1 MFVYVLHTEM
11 NTKPGSVEGLL
22 HEVTTV
28 AVSCFVLLKEKT
40 SMDPAR
46 QKRKE
51 EIRNSL
57 TFIQSSLAYPE
68 PEGYQDFLAQ
78 LVCNLLDE
86 GNASFRDGDWEQ
98 AVREFSE
105 GLNVSHY
112 AAAEE
117 IQIPEALLESLHV
130 YRAAAYHS
138 MGEYERGV
146 TDCDIALKV
155 CKESRGALY
164 RKALC
169 LKELRKY
176 KEAYNCTTDCL
187 LVTRMDKQVN
197 ELAQELAVHL
207 GLKNRKPYVGMKEG
221 GLITR
226 ANVTNGMTTEAIKVS
241 GIHFGNGVN
250 PLSGLA
256 PVSFPSM
263 PQSSIRSPAP
273 SCRQPAV
280 STVPDIVDTLEDFE
294 LMGDD
299 LDSLLD
305 GFPNETEPT
314 ETPTQETFSIPHR
327 TSTCDRT
334 VPSVLPAPT
343 PQLPPAFFSS
353 AVSQLNSL
361 DSFSGGGCSSTTGTL
376 NALDDLWA
384 SGIGGGAGATN
395 LALTSESLDGLDS
408 LDDFLDMNPS
418 AAGSK
423 ANTEVDAGEKSLD
436 DLLDELDP
444 LETVSDP
451 GSQSCEVPKTGVKAL
466 VVLDS
471 LDALDSFPSM
481 EGVVDA
487 LPAISMGA
495 TGLDTLSDFSSIGIT
510 DFQTAA
516 APVMRSPKKNYKETN
531 IPALVAASNP
541 LSSTHEFLQAC
552 SACFPRK
559 GQGVYTFVHKPDLVH
574 SCQRDILLCRLE
586 SGYPSEWT
594 RVRRIPNWSSFS
606 GPFVLCR
613 ELLKSGDL
621 GLCKFGENCTF
632 AYNQLEIDV
641 WTEERKG
648 RLDRNLLFD
657 TSGLKLDP
665 VNSIIRLL
673 REDKGMFM
681 FLCQECFDG
690 KPRII
695 RQRCRDDHTVC
706 SNLDARH
713 TFDANKCLVFVVQ
726 TLSVKYKKV
735 RPLSVLCHL
744 DLCRQAIRYGCLRE
758 DSCYFAHSVI
768 ELKTWRVQRDTGISP
783 DEIVKVS
790 TKYNDNQEQNSS
802 KHKGNRL
809 SSGGNGSKPRGEG
822 GEGGG
827 GKSLNMKMKFSCAQ
841 CLRDGLIREPDK
853 ALKHC
858 TAKARHTW
866 TKERWVLLVKS
877 LERKKWVQV
886 RPLPHAKNFP
896 VHYDICTQILKR
908 GKCNFSGNC
917 TFAHSQEEREMWMYM
932 KNNDL
937 REMQQIYDMWLS
949 LTAHNR
955 QADGAML
962 TQPVPEERCIVM
974 PTDYAE
980 PMNGFHCRLC
990 GKHSNGERQ
999 WQQHISTE
1007 KHKDRVFSCE
1017 GEDEALTWSYRFPGP
1032 CFEFCPKS
1040 DGGCPDGVS
1049 CDYAHSVE
1057 ELQEWTERRDFL
1069 RQKLAKAR
1077 EDMLIMPDEHDFGK
1091 FNFLL
1096 QD

>member
-1 MFVYVLHTEM
+1 
-11 NTKPGSVEGLL
+11 
-22 HEVTTV
+22 
-28 AVSCFVLLKEKT
+28 
-40 SMDPAR
+40 MDPAR

-57 TFIQSSLAYPE
+57 TFIQRISEYTLFMTGPKNFLGHTSSFFP
-68 PEGYQDFLAQ
+68 PPQDFLAQ

-207 GLKNRKPYVGMKEG
+207 GLKNRKPYVGMK
-221 GLITR
+221 
-226 ANVTNGMTTEAIKVS
+226 VS
-241 GIHFGNGVN
+241 
-250 PLSGLA
+250 
-256 PVSFPSM
+256 
-263 PQSSIRSPAP
+263 
-273 SCRQPAV
+273 
-280 STVPDIVDTLEDFE
+280 
-294 LMGDD
+294 
-299 LDSLLD
+299 
-305 GFPNETEPT
+305 
-314 ETPTQETFSIPHR
+314 
-327 TSTCDRT
+327 
-334 VPSVLPAPT
+334 
-343 PQLPPAFFSS
+343 
-353 AVSQLNSL
+353 
-361 DSFSGGGCSSTTGTL
+361 
-376 NALDDLWA
+376 
-384 SGIGGGAGATN
+384 
-395 LALTSESLDGLDS
+395 
-408 LDDFLDMNPS
+408 
-418 AAGSK
+418 
-423 ANTEVDAGEKSLD
+423 
-436 DLLDELDP
+436 
-444 LETVSDP
+444 
-451 GSQSCEVPKTGVKAL
+451 
-466 VVLDS
+466 
-471 LDALDSFPSM
+471 
-481 EGVVDA
+481 
-487 LPAISMGA
+487 
-495 TGLDTLSDFSSIGIT
+495 
-510 DFQTAA
+510 
-516 APVMRSPKKNYKETN
+516 
-531 IPALVAASNP
+531 
-541 LSSTHEFLQAC
+541 
-552 SACFPRK
+552 
-559 GQGVYTFVHKPDLVH
+559 QGVYTFVHKPDLVH

-783 DEIVKVS
+783 DEIVK
-790 TKYNDNQEQNSS
+790 Q
-802 KHKGNRL
+802 L

-1017 GEDEALTWSYRFPGP
+1017 GEDEALTWSYRFPVSIW
-1032 CFEFCPKS
+1032 FFKMLLFDRS

>member
-1 MFVYVLHTEM
+1 
-11 NTKPGSVEGLL
+11 
-22 HEVTTV
+22 
-28 AVSCFVLLKEKT
+28 
-40 SMDPAR
+40 MDPAR

-51 EIRNSL
+51 EIRTSL
-57 TFIQSSLAYPE
+57 KFIQSSLSYPE
-68 PEGYQDFLAQ
+68 PEGYQDFLTQ

-86 GNASFRDGDWEQ
+86 GNASFRDSDWEQ

-117 IQIPEALLESLHV
+117 IQIPDALLESLYV
-130 YRAAAYHS
+130 NRAAAYHS
-138 MGEYERGV
+138 MDQR
-146 TDCDIALKV
+146 
-155 CKESRGALY
+155 
-164 RKALC
+164 
-169 LKELRKY
+169 
-176 KEAYNCTTDCL
+176 
-187 LVTRMDKQVN
+187 VN
-197 ELAQELAVHL
+197 ELAQELAIHL
-207 GLKNRKPYVGMKEG
+207 GLKTRKPYVGIKEG

-226 ANVTNGMTTEAIKVS
+226 HVANGNMKAEAIKES
-241 GIHFGNGVN
+241 GAHVGNGVN

-263 PQSSIRSPAP
+263 PQSFIPSSAP
-273 SCRQPAV
+273 CRQPAV
-280 STVPDIVDTLEDFE
+280 SSVPDKVDTLEDSE
-294 LMGDD
+294 VMGDD

-305 GFPNETEPT
+305 CFPNETEPT
-314 ETPTQETFSIPHR
+314 ETPPQAALRS
-327 TSTCDRT
+327 STRDRT

-361 DSFSGGGCSSTTGTL
+361 DFFSGVGCCTTAGTL
-376 NALDDLWA
+376 DALDDLLT
-384 SGIGGGAGATN
+384 SGLGGGAGATN
-395 LALTSESLDGLDS
+395 LALAFEALDVLDGLDC
-408 LDDFLDMNPS
+408 LDDFLDTTPS

-423 ANTEVDAGEKSLD
+423 SQTELDAGEKSLD

-451 GSQSCEVPKTGVKAL
+451 GGQSGVLKIGVKA
-466 VVLDS
+466 VDALDS
-471 LDALDSFPSM
+471 LDALDSFPSA
-481 EGVVDA
+481 EGVVAA
-487 LPAISMGA
+487 LPAISMGR
-495 TGLDTLSDFSSIGIT
+495 TGLDTLSGFSSTGS
-510 DFQTAA
+510 QTAA
-516 APVMRSPKKNYKETN
+516 APVMRSPKNNSKEKKN
-531 IPALVAASNP
+531 PALAALSNP

-552 SACFPRK
+552 SACFPRR
-559 GQGVYTFVHKPDLVH
+559 GHGIYTFVHKPDLVH
-574 SCQRDILLCRLE
+574 SCKRDILLCRLKA
-586 SGYPSEWT
+586 GYPSEWT
-594 RVRRIPNWSSFS
+594 RVRQIPNWSSFTA
-606 GPFVLCR
+606 PFVLCR
-613 ELLKSGDL
+613 ELLNSGDL
-621 GLCKFGENCTF
+621 GLCKYGENCTF

-641 WTEERKG
+641 WTEERRG
-648 RLDRNLLFD
+648 TLDRNLLFD

-673 REDKGMFM
+673 QEDKGMFM
-681 FLCQECFDG
+681 FLCQECYDS

-695 RQRCRDDHTVC
+695 SKRCRDDHTSC

-713 TFDANKCLVFVVQ
+713 TFDANKCLAFVVR
-726 TLSVKYKKV
+726 THSVNYKKV
-735 RPLSVLCHL
+735 RPLGVLCHL
-744 DLCRQAIRYGCLRE
+744 DLCRQAIRYGCQRE
-758 DSCYFAHSVI
+758 DSCYYAHSVI
-768 ELKTWRVQRDTGISP
+768 ELRTWRVQRDTGISP

-790 TKYNDNQEQNSS
+790 TKYNDKKEQNSS
-802 KHKGNRL
+802 KHKGNGQL
-809 SSGGNGSKPRGEG
+809 SSGGDGSKAR
-822 GEGGG
+822 GGG
-827 GKSLNMKMKFSCAQ
+827 GAGKSLNMRMKFACAL
-841 CLRDGLIREPDK
+841 CLRDGRISEPDK
-853 ALKHC
+853 ALKYC

-877 LERKKWVQV
+877 LERSKWVQI

-896 VHYDICTQILKR
+896 VQYDICTQMLKKR
-908 GKCNFSGNC
+908 KCNYSGNC
-917 TFAHSQEEREMWMYM
+917 TFAHSQEEKEMWMYM

-962 TQPVPEERCIVM
+962 TQPVPEEKYIVM

-980 PMNGFHCRLC
+980 LMNGFHCHLC
-990 GKHSNGERQ
+990 GRHSNSERQ

-1007 KHKDRVFSCE
+1007 RHKDRVFSCE

-1032 CFEFCPKS
+1032 CFELCPKF
-1040 DGGCPDGVS
+1040 DDGCPDGVS
-1049 CDYAHSVE
+1049 CDYAHSLE

-1077 EDMLIMPDEHDFGK
+1077 EDMLIMPDEIDFGK

>member
-1 MFVYVLHTEM
+1 
-11 NTKPGSVEGLL
+11 
-22 HEVTTV
+22 
-28 AVSCFVLLKEKT
+28 
-40 SMDPAR
+40 MDPAR

-68 PEGYQDFLAQ
+68 PEGYQDFLTR

-86 GNASFRDGDWEQ
+86 GSASFGDRDWAQ

-105 GLNVSHY
+105 GLNVYHY

-130 YRAAAYHS
+130 HRAATYQS
-138 MGEYERGV
+138 MGDYERGV
-146 TDCDIALKV
+146 ADCDIALKV
-155 CKESRGALY
+155 CKESREALF

-169 LKELRKY
+169 LRDLGKF

-187 LVTRMDKQVN
+187 LVTQLDEQVN
-197 ELAQELAVHL
+197 ALAQELAVHL

-226 ANVTNGMTTEAIKVS
+226 AKVANVTNGMKTEAIKVS
-241 GIHFGNGVN
+241 GIHVGNGLN

-280 STVPDIVDTLEDFE
+280 LTVPDIVDTLEDFE

-299 LDSLLD
+299 LDILLD
-305 GFPNETEPT
+305 GFPTEA
-314 ETPTQETFSIPHR
+314 ETPAHETFSIARR
-327 TSTCDRT
+327 TSTCDRA
-334 VPSVLPAPT
+334 VPSALPAPT

-361 DSFSGGGCSSTTGTL
+361 DSFSGGGTTTGTL
-376 NALDDLWA
+376 NALDDLWTA
-384 SGIGGGAGATN
+384 GIGGGAGATN

-408 LDDFLDMNPS
+408 LDDFLDTTQTQ
-418 AAGSK
+418 
-423 ANTEVDAGEKSLD
+423 ANADVDAGGKSLD

-444 LETVSDP
+444 LEAVSHP
-451 GSQSCEVPKTGVKAL
+451 GGQGGDGPQTG
-466 VVLDS
+466 VLDS
-471 LDALDSFPSM
+471 LDALDSFPSV
-481 EGVVDA
+481 EAVAAA
-487 LPAISMGA
+487 LPAVSFGA
-495 TGLDTLSDFSSIGIT
+495 TSLDTLSDFSATGIAG
-510 DFQTAA
+510 FQTAA
-516 APVMRSPKKNYKETN
+516 APVMRPPKKIYKETN

-541 LSSTHEFLQAC
+541 LSSTHQFLQAC
-552 SACFPRK
+552 AACFPRK
-559 GQGVYTFVHKPDLVH
+559 GRGIYTFVHKPDLEH
-574 SCQRDILLCRLE
+574 SCQRDILLCRRE
-586 SGYPSEWT
+586 AGCPSEWT
-594 RVRRIPNWSSFS
+594 RVRQIPNWSSFS
-606 GPFVLCR
+606 GPFVLCK

-641 WTEERKG
+641 WTAERKG
-648 RLDRNLLFD
+648 TLDRNLLFD

-673 REDKGMFM
+673 REDKGTFM
-681 FLCQECFDG
+681 FLCQECYDG

-695 RQRCRDDHTVC
+695 SKRCRGDHAVC

-713 TFDANKCLVFVVQ
+713 TFDANKCLAFVVQ
-726 TLSVKYKKV
+726 TLSVNYRKV
-735 RPLSVLCHL
+735 RPLSILCHL
-744 DLCRQAIRYGCLRE
+744 DLCRQAIRYGCQRE
-758 DSCYFAHSVI
+758 DGCNFAHSVI

-783 DEIVKVS
+783 EEIVKVS
-790 TKYNDNQEQNSS
+790 TKYNDNQEQN
-802 KHKGNRL
+802 KHNGNRP
-809 SSGGNGSKPRGEG
+809 SSGGDGSKPR
-822 GEGGG
+822 GG

-866 TKERWVLLVKS
+866 TKERWVLLVMS
-877 LERKKWVQV
+877 LERRKWVQV

-896 VHYDICTQILKR
+896 VHYDICTQVLKR
-908 GKCNFSGNC
+908 GKCNYSGNC
-917 TFAHSQEEREMWMYM
+917 TFAHSQEEREMWTYM
-932 KNNDL
+932 KNNEL

-949 LTAHNR
+949 LTAHDR
-955 QADGAML
+955 QEDGAML
-962 TQPVPEERCIVM
+962 TQPVPGERCIIM

-980 PMNGFHCRLC
+980 PMTGFHCRLC

-1032 CFEFCPKS
+1032 CFEICPKS

-1049 CDYAHSVE
+1049 CDYAHSAE
-1057 ELQEWTERRDFL
+1057 ELREWTERRDFL
-1069 RQKLAKAR
+1069 RRKLAGAR
-1077 EDMLIMPDEHDFGK
+1077 ADMLIMPDEHDFGK